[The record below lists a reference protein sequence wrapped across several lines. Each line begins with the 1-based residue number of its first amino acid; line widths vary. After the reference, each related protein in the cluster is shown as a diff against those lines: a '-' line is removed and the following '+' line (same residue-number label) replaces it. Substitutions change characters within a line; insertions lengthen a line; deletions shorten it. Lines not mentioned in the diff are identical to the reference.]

1 MKTRDPMARD
11 LKTAKYRPQVVRRIP
26 MDRYAQLDSRLHG
39 MIAAQNYLD
48 KKDWERFYRRQKI
61 EDFLVGVGAGCAV
74 ILFVILLL
82 A

>member
-1 MKTRDPMARD
+1 
-11 LKTAKYRPQVVRRIP
+11 
-26 MDRYAQLDSRLHG
+26 MDRLHG

-61 EDFLVGVGAGCAV
+61 EDFLVGVGAGFAV

>member
-1 MKTRDPMARD
+1 
-11 LKTAKYRPQVVRRIP
+11 
-26 MDRYAQLDSRLHG
+26 MDRYAHERVYG
-39 MIAAQNYLD
+39 MIAAQNYLN

-61 EDFLVGVGAGCAV
+61 EDFLVGVGAGCAL